1 MNTKMFTRVV
11 AIVLAVIMLGS
22 VVMVAVNSFAIGP
35 EIMQIVNTGDDNTRN
50 IIIVVA
56 AVAFVVLV
64 ALVVVPEVIKKRK

>member
-11 AIVLAVIMLGS
+11 AIVLAVIMLCS

-64 ALVVVPEVIKKRK
+64 ALVVVPAVIKKRK

>member
-1 MNTKMFTRVV
+1 MNTKMFTRVI

-35 EIMQIVNTGDDNTRN
+35 EMIQIVNTGDDNTRN

-56 AVAFVVLV
+56 AVAFVVLI
-64 ALVVVPEVIKKRK
+64 ALVVIPALLKKRK

>member
-64 ALVVVPEVIKKRK
+64 ALVVVPAVIKKRK